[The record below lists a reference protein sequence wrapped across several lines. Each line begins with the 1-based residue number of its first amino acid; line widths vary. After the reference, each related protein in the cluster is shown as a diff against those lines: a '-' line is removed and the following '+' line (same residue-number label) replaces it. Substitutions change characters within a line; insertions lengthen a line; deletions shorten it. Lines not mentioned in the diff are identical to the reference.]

1 MAGINNVLY
10 WLKARFQI
18 DTPEGYN
25 PNAKA
30 MRLTIEEVSYVH
42 RPLVYYAFLTTL
54 QVHAVQSHASKGSG
68 YTHLWKKALT
78 CETDLLA
85 GEESIRILGTR
96 QDFDSDV
103 AATPWQV
110 VGHMAL
116 RMLGF
121 TRHEVNGIAYWYR
134 GRPKVRHAAYPYHP
148 LLASHPCLFRD
159 WIACM
164 NVPGPAGGACS
175 DPAHLLPR
183 HLARAQHLRAHGAP
197 AGARPQGRA
206 ARGEASHQ

>member
-54 QVHAVQSHASKGSG
+54 QVHAVQSRCLKRPPVMDISA
-68 YTHLWKKALT
+68 KKAFT
-78 CETDLLA
+78 CGAEPWI
-85 GEESIRILGTR
+85 SRRILGRR
-96 QDFDSDV
+96 QDLDSRV
-103 AATPWQV
+103 AAIPWQV

-134 GRPKVRHAAYPYHP
+134 GRPKVRHAAYPHHP
-148 LLASHPCLFRD
+148 LLASHPCPF
-159 WIACM
+159 
-164 NVPGPAGGACS
+164 
-175 DPAHLLPR
+175 
-183 HLARAQHLRAHGAP
+183 
-197 AGARPQGRA
+197 
-206 ARGEASHQ
+206 HQCP